1 MFQLDLLDTKKDTS
15 GRKGRS
21 GGSVS
26 NVSLKDIAIVGISAK
41 LPRAESHDAFWELL
55 QNGKDL
61 VGGFPESRKEE
72 LKPYLRR
79 METQTGPVSF
89 FDGAYIEDI
98 SGFDYSFFG
107 LSSQRKPR

>member
-1 MFQLDLLDTKKDTS
+1 MFQLNLLDTKKDTS

-41 LPRAESHDAFWELL
+41 LPRAESHEAFWELL
-55 QNGKDL
+55 RSGNDL
-61 VGGFPESRKEE
+61 VGGFPDSRKEE

-79 METQTGPVSF
+79 MERNTAPFPFLMGRILKIFQVLTILF
-89 FDGAYIEDI
+89 
-98 SGFDYSFFG
+98 SGF
-107 LSSQRKPR
+107 LQKKLR

>member
-98 SGFDYSFFG
+98 SGFDYSFSDFRP
-107 LSSQRKPR
+107 RKPR